1 MAATLP
7 AARSLGVDVAERG
20 DARVVKLSGRLDETF
35 EQQLA
40 KTLATLLEKSQV
52 RVVVDLRELTYLNSR
67 GVSAFIATVDAL
79 REAGGD
85 LKLAGSP
92 AQARLVLERLG
103 VDRLIQQFGTVD
115 EAVEAFKVPIQ
126 DFLSNGALDVFI
138 TTPRGK
144 TFHASGCA
152 KVKRL
157 KSVKILTSKKAA
169 RDAGLKP
176 CPRCVER

>member
-1 MAATLP
+1 MPTTLS

-20 DARVVKLSGRLDETF
+20 DVRVVKLSGRLDETF
-35 EQQLA
+35 ERKLA
-40 KTLATLLEKSQV
+40 KTLAALLEKNQV

-67 GVSAFIATVDAL
+67 GVSAFIAAVDAL

-85 LKLAGSP
+85 LKIAGAP
-92 AQARLVLERLG
+92 AQAALVLERLG
-103 VDRLIQQFGTVD
+103 VHRLLQQCGTVD
-115 EAVEAFKVPIQ
+115 EALLAFKLPIQ
-126 DFLSNGALDVFI
+126 EYLSNGALDVFV

-144 TFHASGCA
+144 TFHASSCP
-152 KVKRL
+152 KVRRL

-176 CPRCVER
+176 CPKCAEK

>member
-1 MAATLP
+1 MATTLS
-7 AARSLGVDVAERG
+7 AGGALGVDVAERG
-20 DARVVKLSGRLDETF
+20 DVRVVKLSGRLDETF
-35 EQQLA
+35 ERKLA
-40 KTLATLLEKSQV
+40 KTLGALLEKNQV
-52 RVVVDLRELTYLNSR
+52 RVVVDLGELTYLNSR
-67 GVSAFIATVDAL
+67 GVSAFIATVDAV

-85 LKLAGSP
+85 LKIAGSP
-92 AQARLVLERLG
+92 SQARLVLERLG

-115 EAVEAFKVPIQ
+115 EAAEAFKVPIQ
-126 DFLSNGALDVFI
+126 DCLSNGALDVFV

-144 TFHASGCA
+144 TFHASGCS

>member
-1 MAATLP
+1 MAPTMS

-20 DARVVKLSGRLDETF
+20 DVRVVKLSGRLDETF
-35 EQQLA
+35 EKKLA
-40 KTLATLLEKSQV
+40 KTLAALLEKSDV
-52 RVVVDLRELTYLNSR
+52 RVVVDLRELSYLNSR

-85 LKLAGSP
+85 LKLAGAP
-92 AQARLVLERLG
+92 AQAKLVLERLG
-103 VDRLIQQFGTVD
+103 VDRLIQQFAAVD
-115 EAVEAFKVPIQ
+115 EAVDAFKVPIQ
-126 DFLSNGALDVFI
+126 EFLTNGALDVFV

-144 TFHASGCA
+144 TFHASDCP

-176 CPRCVER
+176 CPRCC

>member
-1 MAATLP
+1 MASTLQS
-7 AARSLGVDVAERG
+7 ARSLGIDVAERG
-20 DARVVKLSGRLDETF
+20 DLRVVKLSGRLDETF
-35 EQQLA
+35 EQKLA
-40 KTLATLLEKSQV
+40 KTLATLLEHNQV
-52 RVVVDLRELTYLNSR
+52 RVVVELSGLTYLNSR

-85 LKLAGSP
+85 LKIAGAP
-92 AQARLVLERLG
+92 AQAKLVLERLG

-126 DFLSNGALDVFI
+126 DFLSDGALEVFV

-144 TFHASGCA
+144 TFHASSCP

-176 CPRCVER
+176 CPKCAEK

>member
-1 MAATLP
+1 MASTLP
-7 AARSLGVDVAERG
+7 AARSLGVDVAARG
-20 DARVVKLSGRLDETF
+20 DLRVVKLSGRLDETV
-35 EQQLA
+35 EIQLA
-40 KTLATLLEKSQV
+40 KTLAKLLEKNQV
-52 RVVVDLRELTYLNSR
+52 RVVVDLGGLAYLNSR
-67 GVSAFIATVDAL
+67 GVSAFIATLDAL

-85 LKLAGSP
+85 LKLAGAP
-92 AQARLVLERLG
+92 AQAKLVLERLG
-103 VDRLIQQFGTVD
+103 VDRLIQQFETVD
-115 EAVEAFKVPIQ
+115 EAAEAFKVPIQ
-126 DFLSNGALDVFI
+126 DCLSDGALEVFV

>member
-1 MAATLP
+1 MVTTLS

-20 DARVVKLSGRLDETF
+20 DVRVVKLAGRLDETF
-35 EQQLA
+35 EKKLA
-40 KTLATLLEKSQV
+40 RTLAQLLEKNQV
-52 RVVVDLRELTYLNSR
+52 RVIVDLGELAYLNSR

-85 LKLAGSP
+85 LKIAGTP
-92 AQARLVLERLG
+92 GQAKLVLERLG
-103 VDRLIQQFGTVD
+103 VDRLIQQFGTVE

-126 DFLSNGALDVFI
+126 DFLSNGALDVFV

-157 KSVKILTSKKAA
+157 KSVKILTS
-169 RDAGLKP
+169 
-176 CPRCVER
+176 

>member
-1 MAATLP
+1 MTTMVS

-20 DARVVKLSGRLDETF
+20 DVRVVKLSGRLDETF
-35 EQQLA
+35 EQKLA
-40 KTLATLLEKSQV
+40 KTLAALLEKNQV

-67 GVSAFIATVDAL
+67 GVSAFIAAVDAL

-85 LKLAGSP
+85 LKIAGSP
-92 AQARLVLERLG
+92 AQATLVLERLG
-103 VDRLIQQFGTVD
+103 VNRLIQQLGTVD
-115 EAVEAFKVPIQ
+115 EALLAFKIPIQ
-126 DFLSNGALDVFI
+126 ECLSNGALDVFV

-144 TFHASGCA
+144 TFHASGCP

-169 RDAGLKP
+169 REAGLKP
-176 CPRCVER
+176 CPRCGST